1 MSAADESSQA
11 KEKVVAPMA
20 ATGRGG
26 SLPGAVAGGATNVV
40 PSPHE
45 GLRDELTEL
54 VDVVGPGKLGD
65 IILER
70 AFELNATDIH
80 FDPAETGLRV
90 RMRVDGSLH
99 DVVRLPLS
107 ASSQLISRFKVLA
120 GMDITE
126 HRFAQDGRISRES
139 RWGVRDVRAGTGP
152 TIFGERLVLRLMP
165 DQQSFTKLDDL
176 GLDAEESKAVR
187 RCIAAPYGL
196 ILVVGPVGAGK
207 STTVYS
213 ILQEL
218 SDPHKSVVTIE
229 DPVERHL
236 EGVTQIQIEPR
247 IGFHF
252 VDALRCVLRQDPNT
266 MMVGEIRDA
275 ETAQIACRS
284 ALSGVLVLSTLHASN
299 TASAIDVL
307 ENFGVPRMLIS
318 DCLRGVV
325 SQRLIRKVCTQ
336 HREEYHPDEATCR
349 ILNIDPGAAESVKLV
364 RGIPSDDN
372 FHTGYS
378 GRTGVYEVM
387 EVTGPIKRGIL
398 QQASAMDLLSLAQQH
413 GTRSLADSVRHKVLS
428 QVTSVDQLHATA
440 LTIAE

>member
-1 MSAADESSQA
+1 MSAAEESSQDRVHIVPQYGTENI
-11 KEKVVAPMA
+11 K
-20 ATGRGG
+20 G
-26 SLPGAVAGGATNVV
+26 SSSGAVAGGAQGNP
-40 PSPHE
+40 PSLHE

-70 AFELNATDIH
+70 AFEMNATDIH
-80 FDPAETGLRV
+80 FDPAESGLRV

-99 DVVRLPLS
+99 DVVQLPS
-107 ASSQLISRFKVLA
+107 TAAPQLISRFNVLA
-120 GMDITE
+120 GMNITE
-126 HRFAQDGRISRES
+126 HRFAQDGRISRQS
-139 RWGVRDVRAGTGP
+139 RLGARDVRAGTGP

-176 GLDAEESKAVR
+176 GLDAAESQAVR

-218 SDPHKSVVTIE
+218 NDPQKSVITIE
-229 DPVERHL
+229 DPVERLL

-252 VDALRCVLRQDPNT
+252 ADALRCVLRQDPNT

-299 TASAIDVL
+299 TAAAIDVL
-307 ENFGVPRMLIS
+307 ENFGVPRMLIA

-336 HREEYHPDEATCR
+336 HRELYHTDEATCR
-349 ILNIDPGAAESVKLV
+349 ILCAAKCCL
-364 RGIPSDDN
+364 R
-372 FHTGYS
+372 
-378 GRTGVYEVM
+378 
-387 EVTGPIKRGIL
+387 
-398 QQASAMDLLSLAQQH
+398 
-413 GTRSLADSVRHKVLS
+413 
-428 QVTSVDQLHATA
+428 
-440 LTIAE
+440 